1 MLCYPQLPP
10 QDEFHKRGQGL
21 SWSSRLRGS
30 VSSRQLLSS
39 ERSAHPWSS
48 EREVELLDSQGP
60 LLSAAPVIVLLT
72 FPTFLGQ
79 PNAYVQVFS
88 IVDFS
93 PLKDHDALSVP
104 RNTRPFFSLE
114 KHTYTS
120 DGLLIVNPNGPHPM
134 FELMRDAKAS
144 WNAKLSRASKTLEE
158 AITEYRRRYKRA
170 PPLGFDK
177 WWEYVVKYD
186 VQLPDEYDEI
196 YHDLEPYWG
205 LDPADLAES
214 VEELATWDDIFT
226 VEKTSSNSGLEIVSA
241 TVPESNRVLRD
252 RIEAIIDL
260 TKDFG
265 ADLPPMRIQLSPRD
279 DPRMHTDWRIRD
291 MALSAARQGT
301 TIRQS
306 RLPPITEG
314 GWIQACPPNS
324 PARLNPPVL
333 PPLDGSNPTLSN
345 MTAPKSFIVSHRTAM
360 DPCYHPEILISHGQF
375 LSHRQ
380 GPLPHHTLV
389 PLFSHCGTLLHHDF
403 RPPIPYGWTSGNDSE
418 ALGDVSWS
426 EKVDERLDWRGSPT
440 GMYASPETLWMHAH
454 RQRLVKLT
462 SAIEGNTS
470 VLCVPLDASSAV
482 GEPLQLR
489 MARVNP
495 AWMDVAFSGKPLA
508 CEENAGTCK
517 LMEEMFEFRRV
528 QGRKE
533 EGRYKFILDVDGNGW
548 SGRFKRLVTSNALIL
563 KASVYPEWYTSRIA
577 EWVHYVPIQVTYA
590 DLYDVVAF
598 FRNHDE
604 AAAKIAIAGKEWSQR
619 FWRKE
624 DMSAYLYR
632 LLLEYARVMSVDR
645 ESMSYSG

>member
-1 MLCYPQLPP
+1 MVKRTRSRIVKFTGTVALCC
-10 QDEFHKRGQGL
+10 
-21 SWSSRLRGS
+21 
-30 VSSRQLLSS
+30 
-39 ERSAHPWSS
+39 A
-48 EREVELLDSQGP
+48 
-60 LLSAAPVIVLLT
+60 VIVLLT

-120 DGLLIVNPNGPHPM
+120 DGLLIVNPNGPHPI

-205 LDPADLAES
+205 LDPADLAKS

-226 VEKTSSNSGLEIVSA
+226 VEKTSSNSGLVIVNA

-265 ADLPPMRIQLSPRD
+265 SDLPPMRIQLSPRD

-301 TIRQS
+301 TIPQS

-333 PPLDGSNPTLSN
+333 PPLDGSNPMLSN
-345 MTAPKSFIVSHRTAM
+345 MTVPKSFIVSHRTAM

-389 PLFSHCGTLLHHDF
+389 PLFSHCGTLLHHDI

-418 ALGDVSWS
+418 ALGDVPWS

-462 SAIEGNTS
+462 STIEGNTS
-470 VLCVPLDASSAV
+470 VLCVPLDASSPV

-563 KASVYPEWYTSRIA
+563 KASVYPEWCVYTSRIA

-604 AAAKIAIAGKEWSQR
+604 AAAKIASAGKEWSQR